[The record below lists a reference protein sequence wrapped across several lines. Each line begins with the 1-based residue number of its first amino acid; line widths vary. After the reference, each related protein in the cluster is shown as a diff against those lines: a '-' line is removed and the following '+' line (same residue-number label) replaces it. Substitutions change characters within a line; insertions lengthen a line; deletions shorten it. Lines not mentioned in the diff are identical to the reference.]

1 MPDLKVT
8 LHDAQ
13 MQIFK
18 SDKRFKVASC
28 GRRFGKSY
36 LAAWVL
42 IIKALQSEDKDV
54 FYVAPTFQQ
63 AKDILWSILK
73 DVGQGVI
80 KSTHENTATITL
92 VNDRKIYLKGSD
104 RPDTLRGV
112 GLAYVVMDEYASM
125 KPEVWEMILRP
136 TLADVK
142 GGALFIGT
150 PSGKN
155 HFHKLWI
162 EAQLPE
168 NEKDWE
174 SFQFVSTD
182 NPFLDPDEIEAAK
195 KSMSTQAFRQEFEA
209 TFESFSGG
217 VFKEEWI
224 KYEDDEEFD
233 EDTASKTG
241 SYVVSVDPAGF
252 EKSDKSRG
260 LKSSRLDETA
270 ISVVKV
276 VGDEWL
282 VKDIHHGRWNIKE
295 TAEKIITIAEDVN
308 ATTVGIEA
316 GALKNAIMPYI
327 EDEMRTRGSW
337 INLTDVT
344 HGGKRKQDRIVWSL
358 QGRFEHGKIKFRK
371 AEWNHH
377 FISQMLD
384 FPSPLSHDDL
394 LDSLAYIDQV
404 SVADFAQQIE
414 VDEWEPLDTVSGY

>member
-1 MPDLKVT
+1 MTDLKVT

-42 IIKALQSEDKDV
+42 IIKALQSPDKDV

-73 DVGQGVI
+73 DVGQSVI

-150 PSGKN
+150 PAGKN
-155 HFHKLWI
+155 HFHKLWL

-168 NEKDWE
+168 NEEDWE
-174 SFQFVSTD
+174 SYQFVSTD
-182 NPFLDPDEIEAAK
+182 NPFLDPAEIEAAQ

-209 TFESFSGG
+209 TIESFSGG
-217 VFKEEWI
+217 VFQEEWV
-224 KYEDDEEFD
+224 KYEEDEEFD
-233 EDTASKTG
+233 EETSSKVG
-241 SYVVSVDPAGF
+241 HYVVSVDPAGF
-252 EKSDKSRG
+252 EKADKGRG
-260 LKSSRLDETA
+260 LKSSKLDETA
-270 ISVVKV
+270 ISVVKI

-295 TAEKIITIAEDVN
+295 TAEKIIDVSEDVS
-308 ATTVGIEA
+308 ATTVGIES

-327 EDEMRTRGSW
+327 EDEMRVRGRW
-337 INLTDVT
+337 INITDVT
-344 HGGKRKQDRIVWSL
+344 HGGKRKQDRIVWAL
-358 QGRFEHGKIKFRK
+358 QGRMEHGKIKFRK
-371 AEWNHH
+371 ANWNHE

-404 SVADFAQQIE
+404 SVADYASSIE
-414 VDEWEPLDTVSGY
+414 IDEWEPLDTVSGY